1 MVSRMAAENL
11 FPPSLSLKR
20 ALFIEPPVNKMRH
33 LQSTV
38 MVRRRFL
45 GWTASLTASLLF
57 GDIPFF
63 LTSRV
68 SVKEQDFVILNGW
81 VLTRED
87 VAASKVTID
96 AV

>member
-1 MVSRMAAENL
+1 
-11 FPPSLSLKR
+11 
-20 ALFIEPPVNKMRH
+20 MRH

-45 GWTASLTASLLF
+45 GWTASLTASLLY
-57 GDIPFF
+57 GDTPFF
-63 LTSRV
+63 LVSRV
-68 SVKEQDFVILNGW
+68 TVNAQDFVIVNGW

-87 VAASKVTID
+87 VAAGKVTTD